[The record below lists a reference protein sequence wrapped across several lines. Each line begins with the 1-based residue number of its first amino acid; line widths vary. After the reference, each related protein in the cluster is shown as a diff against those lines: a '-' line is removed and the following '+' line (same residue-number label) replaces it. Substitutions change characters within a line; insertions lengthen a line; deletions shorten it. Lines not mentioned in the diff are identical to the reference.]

1 LSGAGALARI
11 ATVCALLVG
20 VAACDGDAKQPAP
33 ADSGADALRA
43 VVAAEKSL
51 VYTGYKRTIHGEEG
65 VGRATRMKVSRS
77 ASGRTLLEW
86 GDEGGQP
93 TRRWAYRSRFAWLD
107 DPGLLLRNYS
117 VEVDPA
123 DGPAVAWRDTRHL
136 TIRARRPGR
145 PSLDLLVDKETSL
158 VLREQVRDFD
168 GKLWLTNVFDTIDY
182 RAPDEAAADDASAE
196 PLAEAGAADGS
207 AQMPLR
213 VTAPPDGFVR
223 IGGVRSEC
231 GGLRED
237 WTDGVAAFSV
247 IERTAGPAAAGV
259 TEGELQRRACSGRAV
274 VSGRFSGVD
283 VTIAGNLPAAEL
295 ETVARGLAAV
305 RQ

>member
-1 LSGAGALARI
+1 LSGAGVLARI
-11 ATVCALLVG
+11 ATFCALLAG
-20 VAACDGDAKQPAP
+20 VAACDGDAPQTVP
-33 ADSGADALRA
+33 ADSGAEALRA

-77 ASGRTLLEW
+77 AAGRTLLEW

-93 TRRWAYRSRFAWLD
+93 ARRWAYKSRFAWLD
-107 DPGLLLRNYS
+107 DPALLLRNYT

-136 TIRARRPGR
+136 KIRSRRPGR

-158 VLREQVRDFD
+158 VLREEMRDFD

-182 RAPDEAAADDASAE
+182 RAPDETAAGEPPAE
-196 PLAEAGAADGS
+196 PLAESGS
-207 AQMPLR
+207 ADRSAAMPLR

-223 IGGVRSEC
+223 TGGVRSEC
-231 GGLRED
+231 GGVRED
-237 WTDGVAAFSV
+237 WTDGLAAFSV
-247 IERTAGPAAAGV
+247 IERTAEPAAAGV
-259 TEGELQRRACSGRAV
+259 TEGELQRRACSGRAT

-295 ETVARGLAAV
+295 ETVVRGLAVV